1 MASVRTRVWI
11 VLGAALIAGTAAL
24 LIALS
29 MDVVP
34 AHCDGPGGGFRCDF
48 KRVLGWHM
56 EPVVA
61 EAIIMG
67 IGAAAGAV
75 FGLLFARA
83 TRRAVHA

>member
-1 MASVRTRVWI
+1 VRTRAWI
-11 VLGAALIAGTAAL
+11 VFCSALIAGTAAL

-34 AHCDGPGGGFRCDF
+34 AHCDGPDGGFRCDF
-48 KRVLGWHM
+48 KRVLWWHM

-75 FGLLFARA
+75 FGLLLARA